1 MKRLNLNPTGR
12 TVYKISQPGVEA
24 ARQKFT
30 IEPMRFL
37 FPFEARHEAEAKCPT
52 FCHHNHARDWLR
64 RKAG

>member
-30 IEPMRFL
+30 IEPMRFVPHCGRATFVL
-37 FPFEARHEAEAKCPT
+37 DIPQAE
-52 FCHHNHARDWLR
+52 HVNNGARDER
-64 RKAG
+64 

>member
-30 IEPMRFL
+30 IEPMRFIPHSCSCSL
-37 FPFEARHEAEAKCPT
+37 CSRIARAKRV
-52 FCHHNHARDWLR
+52 NNGERNER
-64 RKAG
+64 